1 MSESIVFPI
10 DIPTLAL
17 SRGIVQMML
26 GGLLLYLGSRHE
38 EVHGAGWWAAGFFLN
53 GVSLFVFPL
62 RVPPAWDQALTVL
75 NHMSIGASSV
85 CFLVGFWIFGE
96 QQRRPWILAMLLLFP
111 ILSLLIWEWLWPNA
125 RWRVLFTASGQA
137 LFLFA
142 LQFSLR
148 RSPRSELAQIYR
160 RLRYVVFAYIL
171 VFVWSYIN
179 VFDLLPTSARHQSDY
194 HRTLF
199 SVGSLLFMLSLAV
212 GCLALQFGMLAARNA
227 DLAMVDWLTGLLNR
241 RGFFRA
247 VREQAAISAD
257 GAAERW
263 VIALDVDQ
271 FKQINDRHGHAAGD
285 RVLQALAQQLRD
297 LAQTVSQTPAIIA
310 RVGGEEFLIVLD
322 ESDREKALGLAER
335 IRARCA
341 DAPLHAEDG
350 KTVRFTV
357 SAGLCPVATGQSLEQ
372 ALLRADDAL
381 YSAKRNGRNQVIIAG
396 EPLPVNLPDP
406 PAAEIQPLAR

>member
-1 MSESIVFPI
+1 MSDPIIFPI

-26 GGLLLYLGSRHE
+26 GGLLLYLGSRHQ

-75 NHMSIGASSV
+75 NHMTIGASSV

-96 QQRRPWILAMLLLFP
+96 QQRRPWILALLLLFP
-111 ILSLLIWEWLWPNA
+111 AVSLLVWEWLWPNA

-137 LFLFA
+137 LFLLA
-142 LQFSLR
+142 LQASLSR
-148 RSPRSELAQIYR
+148 APRPELARMYR

-199 SVGSLLFMLSLAV
+199 SVGSLLFMLAMAV
-212 GCLALQFGMLAARNA
+212 GCLALQFGLLAARNA

-241 RGFFRA
+241 RGFFHA
-247 VREQAAISAD
+247 AGEQAALL
-257 GAAERW
+257 AEGMSRRW

-285 RVLQALAQQLRD
+285 RVLQVLARQLHT
-297 LAQTVSQTPAIIA
+297 LAQTAGKEPAIVA
-310 RVGGEEFLIVLD
+310 RMGGEEFVLVPAQASRQQAV
-322 ESDREKALGLAER
+322 ELAEQ
-335 IRARCA
+335 IRAGCA
-341 DAPLHAEDG
+341 EAQIPSDNGQTL
-350 KTVRFTV
+350 RFTV
-357 SAGLCPVATGQSLEQ
+357 SIGICPVASGQSLEQ

-381 YSAKRNGRNQVIIAG
+381 YLAKRNGRNQIAIATDPAM
-396 EPLPVNLPDP
+396 ELP
-406 PAAEIQPLAR
+406 A